1 MVEVTDPHCKDEHAQ
16 DDVKDIDPDV
26 DESTDAPAGDG
37 KLLNINYCNRIPKF
51 KKIILFDS
59 PFNFNN
65 EPANF

>member
-37 KLLNINYCNRIPKF
+37 KLLNINYCNRIP
-51 KKIILFDS
+51 
-59 PFNFNN
+59 
-65 EPANF
+65 